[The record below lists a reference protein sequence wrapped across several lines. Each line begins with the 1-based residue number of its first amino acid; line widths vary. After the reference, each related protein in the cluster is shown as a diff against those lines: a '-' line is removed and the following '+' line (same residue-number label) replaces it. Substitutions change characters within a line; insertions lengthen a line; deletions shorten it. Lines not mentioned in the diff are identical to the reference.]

1 VHADAEVIFIRPGV
15 VVLSGPHPSA
25 PKPWQEV
32 YEEIRNILDK
42 SVDAKGCRFE
52 VHTVYEPD
60 PNVLRD
66 LTYDEPATNYVN
78 CYFVNCGLIVP
89 QFGDEG
95 RIEKRW
101 EKPKI

>member
-1 VHADAEVIFIRPGV
+1 MK
-15 VVLSGPHPSA
+15 S
-25 PKPWQEV
+25 
-32 YEEIRNILDK
+32 RNILDK

-52 VHTVYEPD
+52 VHTVNEPD
-60 PNVLRD
+60 PKVLRD

-95 RIEKRW
+95 RIERRW
-101 EKPKI
+101 EKPNI